1 MSVDLQDEDILLRL
15 ADTEDSFTERK
26 TVNDLGDCLKTAVA
40 FANSTPIDYPSIL
53 FVGVRD
59 NGEIEGV
66 VDPEK
71 IQKSVSAKVANAY
84 PTIYHASR
92 VLVRDGKTF
101 LAFIIPG
108 SPGRP
113 HFAGAAYVRETNK
126 SVQASE
132 PQFDRLI
139 AERSSKAYEI
149 LKWRGMVVSKVTFNA
164 RISSSTYQAPV
175 VVRDCNQFYVTLANA
190 NEPKGTP
197 HSVPLTAIELNYDH
211 NLKCL
216 ELRCQSH

>member
-1 MSVDLQDEDILLRL
+1 MDLQDEDILLRL

-26 TVNDLGDCLKTAVA
+26 TINDLGDCLKTAVA
-40 FANSTPIDYPSIL
+40 FANSTPIDYPAIL

-59 NGEIEGV
+59 DGEIEGV
-66 VDPEK
+66 PDPEK
-71 IQKSVSAKVANAY
+71 IQKNVSSKVAKAY

-108 SPGRP
+108 SPSRP
-113 HFAGAAYVRETNK
+113 HFAGAAYIRDTNK
-126 SVQASE
+126 SLPASAT
-132 PQFDRLI
+132 QFDRLL
-139 AERSSKAYEI
+139 AERNSKAYEI
-149 LKWRGMVVSKVTFNA
+149 LKWRGMVVSKVTFNT
-164 RISSSTYQAPV
+164 RISTSTYQSPV

-190 NEPKGTP
+190 NEPKGTA

-216 ELRCQSH
+216 ELRCQAH